1 MPKNKLYILDTN
13 VLIHDPKAISKFE
26 HASVGIPLT
35 VIEELDHF
43 KKDSSQ
49 KGFSAREAI
58 RTLDALRAKG
68 SLRDGVKMDNGT
80 IVRVLSQGTK
90 KDTALEYP
98 CEADNRILNMTLAA
112 QRDGFDVEFISKD
125 LNMRVKADA
134 LGIHAVDYLREAIT
148 TEEFYKGWRTLGV
161 PAVQLK
167 QTVPPLVTE
176 LSHDVTLMPNEY
188 IIVHAQHNEH
198 NYRILRYTGEH
209 QFAQVHAPEMR
220 WPFQPRN
227 VQQLM
232 ALDLL
237 FNNDIPVV
245 TLLGPAGTGKTLLVL
260 VAALYKVLVE
270 QSYRKLLVSRPI
282 IPLGPDIG
290 YLPGE
295 LQEKLYNWMQP
306 VYDNMELISHI
317 ISGTEPSGQ
326 TPQHHKT
333 HYHEQQKHQNT
344 EHEQKRPERSGRDK
358 EQRRHRH
365 HHPHGHGGG
374 TTLAWDNKTLSVERL
389 IAQDR
394 LSLEA
399 ITYMRGRS
407 IPYRY
412 IFIDEVQN
420 LTPHE
425 VKTIV
430 SRVGDGSKIVLA
442 GDPYQIDSPYLDFSS
457 NGLMVVTDRF
467 KGQSIFGTIFLEQSE
482 RSAISRLAAALL

>member
-1 MPKNKLYILDTN
+1 MPKHKLYILDTN
-13 VLIHDPKAISKFE
+13 VLIHDPKAITSFE

-58 RTLDALRAKG
+58 RTLDALRARG
-68 SLRDGVKMDNGT
+68 SLRDGVKLDNGT
-80 IVRVLSQGTK
+80 VVRVLSQGTK
-90 KDTALEYP
+90 KQTELEYP
-98 CEADNRILNMTLAA
+98 CEADNRILSMTLAA
-112 QRDGFDVEFISKD
+112 QREGFDVEFISKD

-134 LGIHAVDYLREAIT
+134 LGIRAVDYLRQTIT
-148 TEEFYKGWRTLGV
+148 GDDFYKGWRTLGV

-167 QTVPPLVTE
+167 QTIPPLLAE
-176 LSHDVTLMPNEY
+176 LSHDIPLMPNEY

-198 NYRILRYTGEH
+198 NYRILRHTGEH
-209 QFAQVHAPEMR
+209 RFAQVETPEMR

-245 TLLGPAGTGKTLLVL
+245 SLLGPAGTGKTLLVL

-317 ISGTEPSGQ
+317 ISGTEPGAHTQQQHKNHYHDQ
-326 TPQHHKT
+326 TP
-333 HYHEQQKHQNT
+333 KHQNS
-344 EHEQKRPERSGRDK
+344 ENDQKRQDRQGRDK
-358 EQRRHRH
+358 EQRKHKH
-365 HHPHGHGGG
+365 HTHHNGHH
-374 TTLAWDNKTLSVERL
+374 TAPWDNKTLSVERL
-389 IAQDR
+389 VAQDR

-457 NGLMVVTDRF
+457 NGLTVVTDRF